1 MYWHTDTNLKLDS
14 IFNTKRIILCIK
26 MHYLYT
32 QGLSLSIGVK
42 MSSFVQGQNNVAALT
57 LRVAIRAISDFHGRK
72 IQHCTS
78 IQETR
83 RDG

>member
-1 MYWHTDTNLKLDS
+1 
-14 IFNTKRIILCIK
+14 
-26 MHYLYT
+26 
-32 QGLSLSIGVK
+32 

-83 RDG
+83 RDR